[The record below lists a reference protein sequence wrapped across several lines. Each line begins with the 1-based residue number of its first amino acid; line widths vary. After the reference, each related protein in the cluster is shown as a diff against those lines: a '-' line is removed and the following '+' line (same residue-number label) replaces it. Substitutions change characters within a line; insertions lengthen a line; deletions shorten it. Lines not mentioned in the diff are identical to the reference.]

1 MSRSLG
7 HHNQSDDDL
16 LMDQHNNMGNPGK
29 KGSRQSQGRTKPSI
43 GELVASDNRHHKKA
57 RRSRG
62 ESESNAKS
70 EAEKTGKSNKE
81 NLKETNRL
89 NKSAHRKR
97 VQKLLEGKPT
107 GKPDHASKEPKLMP
121 R

>member
-62 ESESNAKS
+62 ESESNARS
-70 EAEKTGKSNKE
+70 EAEKTGKSNKIQFHQGSTCYVCMYGI
-81 NLKETNRL
+81 NSFQIMFALFTFL
-89 NKSAHRKR
+89 YII
-97 VQKLLEGKPT
+97 
-107 GKPDHASKEPKLMP
+107 
-121 R
+121 

>member
-1 MSRSLG
+1 MA
-7 HHNQSDDDL
+7 N
-16 LMDQHNNMGNPGK
+16 
-29 KGSRQSQGRTKPSI
+29 
-43 GELVASDNRHHKKA
+43 DNRHHTKKA

-62 ESESNAKS
+62 ESESNANGES
-70 EAEKTGKSNKE
+70 QEKTHGKSNKE

-97 VQKLLEGKPT
+97 VQRLLEGKPLS
-107 GKPDHASKEPKLMP
+107 KPDHASKEPKLAP